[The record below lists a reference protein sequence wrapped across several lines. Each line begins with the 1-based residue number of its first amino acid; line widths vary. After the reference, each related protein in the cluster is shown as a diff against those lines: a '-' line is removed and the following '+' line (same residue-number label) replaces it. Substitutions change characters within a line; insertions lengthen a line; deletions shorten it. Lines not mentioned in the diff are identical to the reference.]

1 MLTLNGTKLLT
12 ERFPNNETKVKDF
25 ENAIID
31 GQNIL
36 EFKYVNDE
44 DLVTLMFAKKRIDEF
59 FLPRA
64 ESVVSEIFFEGLI
77 FVIFSVSSHSVFFLN
92 LPAPCCFAAF

>member
-1 MLTLNGTKLLT
+1 MLILNGTKLLT

-44 DLVTLMFAKKRIDEF
+44 DLITLMFAKKTD
-59 FLPRA
+59 
-64 ESVVSEIFFEGLI
+64 
-77 FVIFSVSSHSVFFLN
+77 
-92 LPAPCCFAAF
+92 